1 MKITLLRT
9 FFAVYWIKK
18 WAQSLYGYWLAIL
31 LAFKI
36 HLILTKVILQRL
48 LKYTGFV
55 QSLGFLQKSSILSSY
70 FPDLEKARKID
81 EVWKKWKK
89 VLSFFLSY
97 NKCFIS
103 DLFFLFLLSFFKSF
117 STSPVCLQGTMK
129 KALFLHLFDKTLSME
144 KEIFV
149 LQKGLENVFNFGS
162 KNCANPELLS
172 TATSMS
178 EIIYV

>member
-1 MKITLLRT
+1 MI
-9 FFAVYWIKK
+9 FF
-18 WAQSLYGYWLAIL
+18 
-31 LAFKI
+31 F
-36 HLILTKVILQRL
+36 
-48 LKYTGFV
+48 FV
-55 QSLGFLQKSSILSSY
+55 
-70 FPDLEKARKID
+70 
-81 EVWKKWKK
+81 
-89 VLSFFLSY
+89 FF
-97 NKCFIS
+97 F
-103 DLFFLFLLSFFKSF
+103 FFKSF

-162 KNCANPELLS
+162 KNCVNPELLS

>member
-1 MKITLLRT
+1 MSPVSLWLLSGHSLSLQNSSNPDKSSSSEIIKVHRVRT
-9 FFAVYWIKK
+9 KSW
-18 WAQSLYGYWLAIL
+18 
-31 LAFKI
+31 
-36 HLILTKVILQRL
+36 ILTKVLNFIQLFFRP
-48 LKYTGFV
+48 G
-55 QSLGFLQKSSILSSY
+55 KSEENGWS
-70 FPDLEKARKID
+70 LEKM
-81 EVWKKWKK
+81 KK

-103 DLFFLFLLSFFKSF
+103 DLFFLCLLFFFKSF

>member
-1 MKITLLRT
+1 MSPVSLWLLTGHSLSLQNSSNPDKSYSSEIIKVHRVRT
-9 FFAVYWIKK
+9 KSW
-18 WAQSLYGYWLAIL
+18 
-31 LAFKI
+31 
-36 HLILTKVILQRL
+36 ILTEVLNFIQLFSRP
-48 LKYTGFV
+48 G
-55 QSLGFLQKSSILSSY
+55 KSEENRWS
-70 FPDLEKARKID
+70 LEKM
-81 EVWKKWKK
+81 KKSLEFFSKLQQ
-89 VLSFFLSY
+89 VLI
-97 NKCFIS
+97 IS
-103 DLFFLFLLSFFKSF
+103 DLFFLFLLFFFFKSF

>member
-1 MKITLLRT
+1 MSPVSLWLLTGHSLSLQNSSNPDKSYSSEIIKVHRVRT
-9 FFAVYWIKK
+9 KSW
-18 WAQSLYGYWLAIL
+18 
-31 LAFKI
+31 
-36 HLILTKVILQRL
+36 ILTEVLNFIQLFSRP
-48 LKYTGFV
+48 G
-55 QSLGFLQKSSILSSY
+55 KSEENRWS
-70 FPDLEKARKID
+70 LEKM
-81 EVWKKWKK
+81 KKSLEFFSKLQQ
-89 VLSFFLSY
+89 VLYKWSFF
-97 NKCFIS
+97 
-103 DLFFLFLLSFFKSF
+103 SFSSF